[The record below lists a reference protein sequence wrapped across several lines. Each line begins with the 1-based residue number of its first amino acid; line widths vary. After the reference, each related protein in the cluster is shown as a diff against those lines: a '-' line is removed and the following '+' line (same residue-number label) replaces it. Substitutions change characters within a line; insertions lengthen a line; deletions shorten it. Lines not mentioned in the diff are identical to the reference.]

1 MKKIL
6 AVLLAVIM
14 LFSLTTFSSS
24 AEGETPKVSIVTNQ
38 GSPVD
43 GDTPTYFTVR
53 FDNFQPIK
61 GVDVTITAS
70 DGAKLG
76 EVIAYNFK
84 SEGKNDIPYKINEN
98 KDNVRFI
105 DLLKL
110 GANNARLVVA
120 VTAPA
125 KNNATIT
132 VTGKYAESGME
143 LFKGISDAKGIVEV
157 KVKPTE
163 TLVEENT
170 KDFTPNIN
178 TQTTFIPVGG
188 VYKATTVGDKTTYE
202 MAVKNDDGTFSFKDN
217 NGGFTYQEYKVPENG
232 ITTFGLSNDLNHP
245 ELLRFGNFSNLYN
258 ATNENLEH
266 GTMIFE
272 GDWLE
277 LKHYYI
283 ALGYEVK
290 DFVKALYNNA
300 SAILN
305 KPENIAN
312 GITHVYYNVPKSDGG
327 TTKVNLYLF
336 KQKNYMWKDED
347 NNILEYTVRL
357 HGAQKDV
364 RYTGIAYSV
373 DNGVVTI
380 SENAKSIVA
389 TETDVVS

>member
-14 LFSLTTFSSS
+14 LFSVTTLSSS
-24 AEGETPKVSIVTNQ
+24 AAGETAKVSIVTNK
-38 GSPVD
+38 GSAVEE
-43 GDTPTYFTVR
+43 GTKTYFTVR
-53 FDNFQPIK
+53 FDNFDTVK
-61 GVDVTITAS
+61 AVDVTVTAEQ
-70 DGAKLG
+70 GTTLG
-76 EVIAYNFK
+76 EVKAYNFR
-84 SEGKNDIPYKINEN
+84 EEVAQEN
-98 KDNVRFI
+98 VTYTKTGNTIRFV
-105 DLLKL
+105 DLLEE
-110 GANNARLVVA
+110 NVTSARLVIA
-120 VTAPA
+120 TTAS
-125 KNNATIT
+125 NESATIT
-132 VTGKYAESGME
+132 VTGSAAESGTV
-143 LFKGISDAKGIVEV
+143 LFQLTSAEGTVEV
-157 KVKPTE
+157 KTAVNE
-163 TLVEENT
+163 TT
-170 KDFTPNIN
+170 IKQSTTDFTPPVSN
-178 TQTTFIPVGG
+178 TTFTPAGG
-188 VYKATTVGDKTTYE
+188 VYSEVTGEDNKTTYVY
-202 MAVKNDDGTFSFKDN
+202 ANKNENGTFSFENAVNKYV
-217 NGGFTYQEYKVPENG
+217 YQTFDKPENG

-245 ELLRFGNFSNLYN
+245 ALLRFGNFSNLYN

-327 TTKVNLYLF
+327 TTTVNLYLF